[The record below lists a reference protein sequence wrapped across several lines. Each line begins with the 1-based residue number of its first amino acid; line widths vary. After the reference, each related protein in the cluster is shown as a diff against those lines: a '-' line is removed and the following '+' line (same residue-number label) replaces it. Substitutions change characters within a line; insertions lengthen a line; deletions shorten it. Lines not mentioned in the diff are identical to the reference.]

1 MKNLKNYLCTT
12 IPKITNK
19 KKKQE
24 EMMEMNRHRLIVRLI
39 SSNSSL
45 LHAAFHADYVR
56 PKHGLSSESIVL
68 WALTRLLN

>member
-1 MKNLKNYLCTT
+1 
-12 IPKITNK
+12 
-19 KKKQE
+19 
-24 EMMEMNRHRLIVRLI
+24 MEMNRHRLIVRLI